1 MGAKIVGF
9 LATLM
14 LSIPLAAIGLMAVF
28 GIPQLVPA
36 NGDSSGPREKVIRG
50 MQDAL
55 SWAGGTNTQPS
66 HKNPADSDDAPAFE
80 KSSHEHHPAHD
91 DEYPLHEQTEGRIT
105 DGATSSGIFGVSSQR
120 DFDEL
125 PAAARSASSSSAS
138 SSRSWDDTRRIGN
151 DRRDQLAAVTALP
164 HAMPDRMQGGRSQ
177 ETQVPAASRRR
188 QSGLDRQTPLLTW
201 RQASLRLT
209 ELGVRNYH
217 LERGAGSGTFLFVC
231 TFSPGDAPHVVH
243 RFEAEMDDP
252 LLAVNEVLQQVDHW
266 MQSRYAATNFPS
278 KPQSLS
284 LGSQ

>member
-9 LATLM
+9 FATLM

-50 MQDAL
+50 VQDAL
-55 SWAGGTNTQPS
+55 SWAGGTNAQPS
-66 HKNPADSDDAPAFE
+66 HQDAAGSDDAPAFGDGA
-80 KSSHEHHPAHD
+80 HEHHSAHD
-91 DEYPLHEQTEGRIT
+91 DEHSHHDQTEAHT
-105 DGATSSGIFGVSSQR
+105 TNGATSSGIFGVPSQR
-120 DFDEL
+120 DFNDL
-125 PAAARSASSSSAS
+125 PTTASSAGTP
-138 SSRSWDDTRRIGN
+138 SRTWDDTPRIGN
-151 DRRDQLAAVTALP
+151 DRRDQLAAVTAP
-164 HAMPDRMQGGRSQ
+164 AQSMPDRMRVGRSQ
-177 ETQVPAASRRR
+177 EPQIPAASRQR

-217 LERGAGSGTFLFVC
+217 LERGTASGTFLFVC

-252 LLAVNEVLQQVDHW
+252 LLAVNEVLQQVDQW